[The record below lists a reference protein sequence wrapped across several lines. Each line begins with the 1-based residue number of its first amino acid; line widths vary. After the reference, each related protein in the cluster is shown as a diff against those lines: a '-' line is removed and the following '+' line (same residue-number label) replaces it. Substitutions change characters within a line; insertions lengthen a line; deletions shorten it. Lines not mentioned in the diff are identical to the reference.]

1 MQKGRIIKSLSG
13 FYSVSNENG
22 TYECK
27 GRGVFRKRKITPL
40 VGDIVSF
47 ELDENE
53 EGYIKEIEPRMNELV
68 RPPIAN
74 VNQAIIVS
82 SAKKPDFSS
91 KLLDRFLVLIESA
104 GIQPIIL
111 ITKMDLVSEGERH
124 KLEKYKEDYKN
135 IGYDIHLVS
144 TKNKLDANLILDF
157 FSNQITVIA
166 GQSGVGKSSLLNT
179 LLPSLNLKTADI
191 SSSLGRG
198 KHTTRHVELL
208 SINNGLV
215 ADTPGFSSLDFEK
228 IEQEDLTDCFP
239 EMKERKTQCKFRG
252 CMHDKEP
259 KCAIKS
265 AVDQEKITTYR
276 YEHYLE
282 FLTEIQSRKPRY

>member
-1 MQKGRIIKSLSG
+1 MRSLSG
-13 FYSVSNENG
+13 FYRVSNENG

-47 ELDENE
+47 ELDEND

-74 VNQAIIVS
+74 VDQAVIVS

-91 KLLDRFLVLIESA
+91 KLLDRFLVLIESV

-111 ITKMDLVSEGERH
+111 ITKMDLVSEEEQPRLDQF
-124 KLEKYKEDYKN
+124 KKDYKK
-135 IGYDIHLVS
+135 IGYDIQLVS
-144 TKNKLDANLILDF
+144 AKSEEDANVISDY
-157 FSNQITVIA
+157 FSDQITVIA
-166 GQSGVGKSSLLNT
+166 GQSGVGKSTLLNA

-208 SINNGLV
+208 TINNGLV
-215 ADTPGFSSLDFEK
+215 ADTPGFSSLDFDN
-228 IEQEDLTDCFP
+228 IEEETLTDFFP
-239 EMKERKTQCKFRG
+239 EMKERKKQCKFRG
-252 CMHDKEP
+252 CLHDREP
-259 KCAIKS
+259 KCAVKL
-265 AVDQEKITTYR
+265 AVDQGEIATYR

-282 FLTEIQSRKPRY
+282 FLLEIQSRKPRY